1 MTLIKWT
8 PLFDPF
14 QDLDRFWEGL
24 PNLRQFSG
32 FVPSLDIYQDKDN
45 VVIEAPLAGINP
57 EEVKISIENDVLTI
71 EGQTEKKSEIDEKD
85 YYRKEVRYGTFH
97 RSVALPTAVNGD
109 KAKAVYEDGILKIT
123 VPKEERV
130 KAKAVKVEV
139 KKKK

>member
-24 PNLRQFSG
+24 PTLRQFSG

-45 VVIEAPLAGINP
+45 VVIEAPLAGVKP
-57 EEVKISIENDVLTI
+57 EDVKISIENDVLTI
-71 EGQTEKKSEIDEKD
+71 EGQTEKKSEVDEKD

-97 RSVALPTAVNGD
+97 RSVALPTAVSGD